1 MLNQDIVGW
10 VGQGT
15 IIDRNNEHLGASDV
29 GIVAL
34 RKGLKANLEAVEK
47 GLDPSGVIRDPEKA
61 KLVPWPEDRRSVLEK
76 GLPFE
81 DWRRKK
87 LHELRLTIGT
97 DFSKRDYYAF
107 SAGQPRM

>member
-1 MLNQDIVGW
+1 M
-10 VGQGT
+10 
-15 IIDRNNEHLGASDV
+15 
-29 GIVAL
+29 
-34 RKGLKANLEAVEK
+34 EK

-107 SAGQPRM
+107 SAGQPEDVKQEYEQAMGIITKVEL